1 MLFILTRCSRLVAT
15 EEGSSP
21 FGSGASGNGGGGG
34 SHHGG
39 SAYMTVQPRSKGP
52 GRLRRF
58 SGFPM
63 LHNQLSLDRPHGHPH
78 LGPPGGA
85 VSPRGGASPLLR
97 SATAPSRT
105 LKDLM
110 AGMHHLRLH
119 EGGGGG
125 GGGKLPV
132 LSPMPESP
140 STVRSPLASGTSEV
154 STPSHPTRGQ
164 VGLSPLGR
172 SVVTALEAELEQA
185 AMVAAQDAAAATPA
199 DRHQHHQQHQQAE
212 APGSNSTASP
222 AGTDSPTKR
231 AGIFKLLKLRFQNLR
246 SASKEPA
253 PAAAATAVAAALE
266 AAAQHADAGS
276 DAARD
281 SFDELMSMPTPS
293 RAAVSVL
300 LGSADGCIILEGRPA
315 AADPSGW
322 PALFI
327 CSLPTLSSC
336 CPALQAEDEAATEP
350 TLIFQAH
357 PPQPHQPAVVAGRG
371 SRRTM
376 SADTEGLRLHRLH
389 PGLQKALTL
398 QVELPGSPVCGSPRR
413 VVCRICEEAVAREG
427 LQRHSRVCAML
438 EAICKQV
445 GGAGAMWG
453 LFACGTGEVGVG
465 GAGS

>member
-1 MLFILTRCSRLVAT
+1 MLFILTRCSRLVAS

-21 FGSGASGNGGGGG
+21 FGSGGGGGGGGGG

-63 LHNQLSLDRPHGHPH
+63 LGNRLSLDRPHGHPH
-78 LGPPGGA
+78 LGPLGNA

-97 SATAPSRT
+97 SATAPSRS

-125 GGGKLPV
+125 GGGGGKQPV

-185 AMVAAQDAAAATPA
+185 AAVAVQDAAAATPA
-199 DRHQHHQQHQQAE
+199 DRHHHQQQQQQQE
-212 APGSNSTASP
+212 APGSNSTTSP
-222 AGTDSPTKR
+222 VGTDSPSKR

-266 AAAQHADAGS
+266 AAAQDVDAGS
-276 DAARD
+276 DAARE
-281 SFDELMSMPTPS
+281 SFDELMSMPTLS
-293 RAAVSVL
+293 MAAVSVL
-300 LGSADGCIILEGRPA
+300 LSRWPSTLEVTLEGT
-315 AADPSGW
+315 
-322 PALFI
+322 PALRAPV
-327 CSLPTLSSC
+327 CALQCCVLTVSPLVLPILYRH
-336 CPALQAEDEAATEP
+336 ALQAEAATEP
-350 TLIFQAH
+350 TVIFQAH
-357 PPQPHQPAVVAGRG
+357 PPPPHQPAALSARG

-376 SADTEGLRLHRLH
+376 SADTEGLRLH

-445 GGAGAMWG
+445 GGSRVRWDG
-453 LFACGTGEVGVG
+453 
-465 GAGS
+465 